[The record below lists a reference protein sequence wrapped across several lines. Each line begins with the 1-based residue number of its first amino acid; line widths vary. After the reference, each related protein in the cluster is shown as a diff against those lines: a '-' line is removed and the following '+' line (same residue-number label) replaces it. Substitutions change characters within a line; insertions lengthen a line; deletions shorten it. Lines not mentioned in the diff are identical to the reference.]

1 MALRV
6 ERLVPALRDL
16 CEALAE
22 LGVDWA
28 VARAIAA
35 NNYRDET
42 RTTTVL
48 DVLLALAG
56 SGMAEVEAALHR
68 RGWTTTALVPEGW
81 LLRVQHLRGGRIDVV
96 TSLTDYEARALAK
109 AHSAT
114 VDDLR
119 FKTMPVED
127 VVILK
132 LVRLA
137 ARARL
142 GIRAV
147 QERCPPVFVCNP
159 SVNIRHAQGFERVS
173 EYEPFKSA
181 AHRCSYATQVS
192 TFGMLKDSSAS
203 RNTSRSRALPTG
215 VRMQPK
221 CHIRHAQGF
230 ERVSE

>member
-6 ERLVPALRDL
+6 EPLVPALRDL

-28 VARAIAA
+28 VAGAVAA

-42 RTTTVL
+42 RTTTDL

-81 LLRVQHLRGGRIDVV
+81 LLRVQHPRGGRIDVV
-96 TSLTDYEARALAK
+96 ASITDYEARALAR

-119 FKTMPVED
+119 FKTMAVED

-132 LVRLA
+132 LIANRFRDIADVESILSAKPRFDWA
-137 ARARL
+137 YMAGWFEEFDL
-142 GIRAV
+142 G
-147 QERCPPVFVCNP
+147 ERYRR
-159 SVNIRHAQGFERVS
+159 IEDDALAQGLISNADTRAA
-173 EYEPFKSA
+173 SA
-181 AHRCSYATQVS
+181 GDGHRP
-192 TFGMLKDSSAS
+192 GLKPGD
-203 RNTSRSRALPTG
+203 LPD
-215 VRMQPK
+215 
-221 CHIRHAQGF
+221 H
-230 ERVSE
+230 